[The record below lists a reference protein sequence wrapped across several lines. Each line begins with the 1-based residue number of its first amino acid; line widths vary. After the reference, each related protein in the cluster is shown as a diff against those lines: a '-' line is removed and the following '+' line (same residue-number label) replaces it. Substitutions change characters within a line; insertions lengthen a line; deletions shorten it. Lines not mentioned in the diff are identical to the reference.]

1 MAKRYRTPPSSA
13 AVRFGGA
20 AMLLMAVLIGSFC
33 VPALPYASGL
43 AGKHGTLTVDGYKYS
58 YSSRG
63 GTTRSSQG
71 TFRSDDGRT
80 TDPKAVVEPE
90 YALGRRVTVTR
101 APWTYYV
108 VGPACFLGWLA
119 GTCFAACFLVFGAP
133 ALVFGARWSDG
144 TRAGAVRVQV
154 RIAVGAFY
162 GAVGVGGLAVAF
174 VVVA

>member
-43 AGKHGTLTVDGYKYS
+43 AGTPGTLTVDGYKYS

-63 GTTRSSQG
+63 GTTTSSRG
-71 TFRSDDGRT
+71 TFRSDDGGT

-90 YALGRRVTVTR
+90 YALGRRVTVSR

-119 GTCFAACFLVFGAP
+119 GTAFAVCFLTFGLP
-133 ALVFGARWSDG
+133 ALVFGARWNDR
-144 TRAGAVRVQV
+144 TRPKAVRVQV
-154 RIAVGAFY
+154 KIAVSAFY
-162 GAVGVGGLAVAF
+162 GAVGVGALAVGVA
-174 VVVA
+174 VVT